1 MAFPTAVNNQITDAV
16 TQSNIPVLGQS
27 PALALAAVYQTVAQ
41 ATGLAFQNAVATQQS
56 LTAINQAAT
65 AAAIA
70 LLTRA

>member
-1 MAFPTAVNNQITDAV
+1 VV
-16 TQSNIPVLGQS
+16 
-27 PALALAAVYQTVAQ
+27 Q